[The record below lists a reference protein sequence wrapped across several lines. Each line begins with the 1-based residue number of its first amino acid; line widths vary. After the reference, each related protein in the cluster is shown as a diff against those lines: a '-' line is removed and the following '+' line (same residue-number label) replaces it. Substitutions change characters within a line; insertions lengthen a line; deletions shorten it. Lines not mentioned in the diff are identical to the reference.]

1 MIVDGPRPRISNG
14 PGGTTDAV
22 SIGVAVRLTSAHRLF
37 MIAPDFFVSAVAD
50 YNRISAQP
58 ARTTIRNTP
67 LRRITRELARYV
79 HTSRYDA
86 LPPAVQREGV
96 RAFVNWVGCA
106 AGGSREA
113 NVAHVLALL
122 DEFNGARDSSVVGHG
137 LKLDMLNAA
146 FINTM
151 SSAAVAFNDTHFATV
166 AHPTSPV
173 AGTLLALA
181 ERQAMS
187 GVEFLHALILGVE
200 IQCRIGNILFAPP
213 AVCNIGLSMAGLVG
227 GIGAAVAAAR
237 VMGLDETG
245 IATAIGH
252 AINQAAGLRESHTTM
267 GSQFTPGHT
276 ARCGLMSALLAAR
289 GFTCSDTMIEGEKG
303 FGVSFASNPNMEA
316 AVDGLGKRFEI
327 STLAYKPY
335 PCGFVVHPVIDACLD
350 LARANAFDTEDIA
363 RIELTVSPLA
373 AKLADRQ
380 EITDR
385 NQTLVSLQ
393 HWAAAAVICK
403 IAGLAQMDDAI
414 VHDPAVARLR
424 RKVVIVSSAQFGAET
439 AAARVVLNNGAQF
452 ETQVEH
458 CRGSV
463 GRPLTDDELS
473 EKTRAQ
479 CDLIYPQEK
488 TARLLEGAWQ
498 IDQSTAVGRYA
509 AALALQA
516 SP

>member
-1 MIVDGPRPRISNG
+1 M
-14 PGGTTDAV
+14 
-22 SIGVAVRLTSAHRLF
+22 
-37 MIAPDFFVSAVAD
+37 
-50 YNRISAQP
+50 
-58 ARTTIRNTP
+58 
-67 LRRITRELARYV
+67 RRITRELARYV

-86 LPPAVQREGV
+86 LPTAVRREGV

-113 NVAHVLALL
+113 NVAHVLAVL
-122 DEFNGARDSSVVGHG
+122 DEFNGARDCSIAGHRV
-137 LKLDMLNAA
+137 KLDMLNAA

-181 ERQAMS
+181 ERRPIN
-187 GVEFLHALILGVE
+187 GVDFLHALILGVE
-200 IQCRIGNILFAPP
+200 VQCRIGNILFAKP

-227 GIGAAVAAAR
+227 GIGAAVAAAKA
-237 VMGLDETG
+237 MGLNETG
-245 IATAIGH
+245 IATALGH
-252 AINQAAGLRESHTTM
+252 AANQAGGLRESHTTM

-303 FGVSFASNPNMEA
+303 FGVSFAANPNMDI
-316 AVDGLGKRFEI
+316 AVENLEKSFEI

-350 LARANAFDTEDIA
+350 LARANLFNAEDIA
-363 RIELTVSPLA
+363 RVELTVCALA
-373 AKLADRQ
+373 AKLADRA
-380 EITDR
+380 ELTDR
-385 NQTLVSLQ
+385 NQSLVSLQ
-393 HWAAAAVICK
+393 HWAAASIICK

-414 VHDPAVARLR
+414 VHDAAVARLR
-424 RKVVIVSSAQFGAET
+424 RKVVITAEPAFGAET
-439 AAARVVLNNGAQF
+439 ASARIVLKSGQSF
-452 ETQVEH
+452 DTHIEH

-463 GRPLTDDELS
+463 GRPLTDDELT

-479 CDLIYPQEK
+479 CDLIYSTDK
-488 TARLLEGAWQ
+488 TAQLIDGAWRIEQ
-498 IDQSTAVGRYA
+498 FTAVGTYA
-509 AALALQA
+509 ASLAL
-516 SP
+516 

>member
-1 MIVDGPRPRISNG
+1 
-14 PGGTTDAV
+14 
-22 SIGVAVRLTSAHRLF
+22 
-37 MIAPDFFVSAVAD
+37 
-50 YNRISAQP
+50 
-58 ARTTIRNTP
+58 
-67 LRRITRELARYV
+67 LRSITRELARYA

-86 LPPAVQREGV
+86 LPPAVRREGV

-106 AGGSREA
+106 AGGSREG
-113 NVAHVLALL
+113 NVAHVLALF
-122 DEFNGARDSSVVGHG
+122 DEFNGARDSSVVGHAI
-137 LKLDMLNAA
+137 KLDLLNAA

-173 AGTLLALA
+173 AGSLLALA

-200 IQCRIGNILFAPP
+200 IQCRVGNILFTPP
-213 AVCNIGLSMAGLVG
+213 AECNIGLSMAGLVG
-227 GIGAAVAAAR
+227 GIGAAVAAAH

-252 AINQAAGLRESHTTM
+252 AANQAAGLRESHTTM

-289 GFTCSDTMIEGEKG
+289 GFTCSDTMIEGTKG

-316 AVDGLGKRFEI
+316 AVEGLGKTFEI

-350 LARANAFDTEDIA
+350 LARAHTFNPEDIA

-373 AKLADRQ
+373 AKLADRA
-380 EITDR
+380 ELTDR

-393 HWAAAAVICK
+393 HWAAASVICK
-403 IAGLAQMDDAI
+403 IAGLAQMDDVI
-414 VHDPAVARLR
+414 VHDASVARLR
-424 RKVVIVSSAQFGAET
+424 RKVTLASATKFGAET
-439 AAARVVLNNGAQF
+439 ASARIVMNDGRLF
-452 ETQVEH
+452 ETHVEH

-479 CDLIYPQEK
+479 CDLIYAPEK
-488 TARLLEGAWQ
+488 TRQLLEAAWR
-498 IDQSTAVGRYA
+498 IEQSATVGDYA
-509 AALALQA
+509 SSLARQVA
-516 SP
+516 K

>member
-1 MIVDGPRPRISNG
+1 MK
-14 PGGTTDAV
+14 
-22 SIGVAVRLTSAHRLF
+22 
-37 MIAPDFFVSAVAD
+37 
-50 YNRISAQP
+50 
-58 ARTTIRNTP
+58 
-67 LRRITRELARYV
+67 RITCELARYV

-86 LPPAVQREGV
+86 LPTAVRHEGV

-113 NVAHVLALL
+113 NVAHVLAVLE
-122 DEFNGARDSSVVGHG
+122 EFNGTRNCSVVGHRVR
-137 LKLDMLNAA
+137 LDMLNAA

-173 AGTLLALA
+173 AGALLALA
-181 ERQAMS
+181 ERQPMN
-187 GVEFLHALILGVE
+187 GVDFLHALILGVE
-200 IQCRIGNILFAPP
+200 IQCRIGNILFTKTAE
-213 AVCNIGLSMAGLVG
+213 CNIGLSMAGLVG
-227 GIGAAVAAAR
+227 GIGAAVASAK

-245 IATAIGH
+245 IATALGH
-252 AINQAAGLRESHTTM
+252 AANQAGGLRESHTTM

-303 FGVSFASNPNMEA
+303 FGVSFASHPNMEA
-316 AVDGLGKRFEI
+316 AVDGLGKTFEI

-335 PCGFVVHPVIDACLD
+335 PCGFVVHPVIDACID
-350 LARANAFDTEDIA
+350 LTRANHFKAKDIA

-373 AKLADRQ
+373 AKLADRA

-393 HWAAAAVICK
+393 HWAAASIVCK
-403 IAGLAQMDDAI
+403 IAGLAQMDDSV
-414 VHDPAVARLR
+414 VHDAMIAGLR
-424 RKVVIVSSAQFGAET
+424 RKITITTETKFGAET
-439 AAARVVLNNGAQF
+439 ASARIVLKNSQSFN
-452 ETQVEH
+452 THIEH
-458 CRGSV
+458 CRGSI

-479 CDLIYPQEK
+479 CRLIYTEEK
-488 TARLLEGAWQ
+488 SSLLIDGAWR
-498 IDQSTAVGRYA
+498 IEQSGAVDDYA
-509 AALALQA
+509 AALAL
-516 SP
+516 